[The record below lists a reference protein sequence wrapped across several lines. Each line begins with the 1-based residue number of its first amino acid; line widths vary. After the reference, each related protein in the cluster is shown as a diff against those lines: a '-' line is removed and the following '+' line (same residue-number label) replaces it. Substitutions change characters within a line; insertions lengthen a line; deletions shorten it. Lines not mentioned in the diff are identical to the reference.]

1 MTTVSLAD
9 DNITNTE
16 KISNVENF
24 VGKQKQQRN
33 TWLEEDKKRKRT
45 RAAKV
50 AATTEEGN
58 FPMVPQ
64 DFELNF
70 FARFW
75 ID

>member
-1 MTTVSLAD
+1 VTTVSLAD
-9 DNITNTE
+9 DNITNTD

-50 AATTEEGN
+50 PATTEEGN
-58 FPMVPQ
+58 FLTVPQ
-64 DFELNF
+64 DFKTNFLNGF
-70 FARFW
+70 G
-75 ID
+75 